1 MNGAAEST
9 VPESAPERK
18 AGGIRANFDW
28 LWRPLFGIGLA
39 ALATGAAWEGKWYF
53 AAFLAAGSVAGVREW
68 HRIFLKDGYGAY
80 FIVSALAIVGA
91 LLAQNTAPLTHERDL
106 PWAVLAVGALI
117 DLGMF
122 RARNA
127 LWHMAGPFYVGVPPL
142 SLLILRQVHDERY
155 GMPHSGFWLV
165 LAVFLAV
172 WVTDTG
178 AMIAGKLIGG
188 PKLSP
193 KLSPNKTWAGAFGG
207 ALSAIALTAALFA
220 ALGASVL
227 NGALFGLA
235 MSVVGQ
241 VGDLFESWIKRRAGR
256 KDSGSLIPGHGGVL
270 DRIDSI
276 LFVAPVATFVVVVLG
291 LNPLVAP

>member
-9 VPESAPERK
+9 APDSASAKSP
-18 AGGIRANFDW
+18 GRAQFNVNW

-39 ALATGAAWEGKWYF
+39 ALAVAAAWEGKWFF
-53 AAFLAAGSVAGVREW
+53 ALFLGAGSVTGVREW
-68 HRIFLKDGYGAY
+68 HRIFLKDGYGSY
-80 FIVSALAIVGA
+80 FVVSAAAIVGA
-91 LLAQNTAPLTHERDL
+91 LIAQNTVPYTHERDL
-106 PWAVLAVGALI
+106 PWALLAMGALI

-127 LWHMAGPFYVGVPPL
+127 LWHVAGPFYVGVPPL

-165 LAVFLAV
+165 MAVFLAV
-172 WVTDTG
+172 WATDTG
-178 AMIAGKLIGG
+178 ALIAGKLIGG
-188 PKLSP
+188 PKLWP

-207 ALSAIALTAALFA
+207 AVCAIALTSILFA
-220 ALGASVL
+220 ALGAHIL

-235 MSVVGQ
+235 MSAVGQ
-241 VGDLFESWIKRRAGR
+241 VGDLFESWIKRRVGR

-276 LFVAPVATFVVVVLG
+276 LFVAPVATLVVVVLG
-291 LNPLVAP
+291 FNPLVAP